1 MADNKQYITQ
11 TQENGNVMI
20 SEDVVSTI
28 ATHAIQEVEGV
39 VSLSTK
45 PGSDIAD
52 LIGKKQ
58 WGKGLKISIHEDNS
72 ILVECDI
79 ILAYGQ
85 SVVAV
90 ANAVQESVTSAVE
103 SMTGSKVTAVNV
115 NVCGIAAK

>member
-58 WGKGLKISIHEDNS
+58 WGKGLKINIHEDNS

-79 ILAYGQ
+79 LLAYGQ

-90 ANAVQESVTSAVE
+90 ANAVQESVTSVVE